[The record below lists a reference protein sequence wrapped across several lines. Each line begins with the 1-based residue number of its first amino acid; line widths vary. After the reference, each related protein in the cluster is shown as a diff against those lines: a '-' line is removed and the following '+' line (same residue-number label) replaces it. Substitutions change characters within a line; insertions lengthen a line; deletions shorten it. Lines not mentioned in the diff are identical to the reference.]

1 MQEVSMRLAKTFPH
15 FKVAKDLSNNLV
27 KWQVLLAA
35 YRQQAQTPH
44 RRRSSMGGLE
54 AQSPNSF
61 ELTRRRVAV
70 WQLH

>member
-35 YRQQAQTPH
+35 NWQQTRTSH
-44 RRRSSMGGLE
+44 RRRSTMGD
-54 AQSPNSF
+54 A
-61 ELTRRRVAV
+61 
-70 WQLH
+70 